1 MATSFSTGTP
11 VDKILQDDKGLL
23 VLVRC
28 ATGDIP
34 SAVAGYSVGC
44 ILINTTS
51 GAIYTNTGTASSCTF
66 ATV

>member
-34 SAVAGYSVGC
+34 SAVAGYAIGC
-44 ILINTTS
+44 LLVDTTT
-51 GAIYTNTGTASSCTF
+51 GTLYINTGTASSCTF
-66 ATV
+66 TAV